1 MRMSKRI
8 IFIDK
13 NNRQTNFPLSIAE
26 IDIPEDLKNL
36 DHVGGFYNIEA
47 IEDDE
52 IEIEGKVYKI
62 KKGQKYIGVFFGQ
75 FGYHVKKKGNYWH
88 SSRNKIFRAAFQ
100 RNKPIFKY
108 TIFRL
113 CRDGETMNQI
123 YNEENKILKKNHK
136 IHKILEKIIKF
147 IKF

>member
-62 KKGQKYIGVFFGQ
+62 K
-75 FGYHVKKKGNYWH
+75 
-88 SSRNKIFRAAFQ
+88 
-100 RNKPIFKY
+100 
-108 TIFRL
+108 
-113 CRDGETMNQI
+113 
-123 YNEENKILKKNHK
+123 
-136 IHKILEKIIKF
+136 
-147 IKF
+147 